1 MNRFTA
7 LLFTVLVCA
16 CSTPQLD
23 SSLQPLKDI
32 PKFSLTNPQ
41 DFELGIKKH
50 KSFRGWYP
58 WSLTPNK
65 SLTNYVLKVEQSKL
79 ALHAE
84 ADASASGLIAPL
96 IPRPIT
102 GHELSWEWKAL
113 GIVHQAD
120 PQQGATDDAPLRLI
134 LAFEGDKS
142 KLSLKDQMAF
152 ELAQIISGQEMP
164 YATLMY
170 IWSGRKYD
178 DKEILNNKYTS
189 RIKMIAVDYGDEFL
203 GEWRAHRRDIEEDY
217 KRAFNE
223 PPGKLIAIGVLTDTD
238 NTKTFVSAIYGD
250 IEIKPK

>member
-1 MNRFTA
+1 MYRLTS
-7 LLFTVLVCA
+7 LLFMIFVSA
-16 CSTPQLD
+16 CSTTQPISEQQPQ
-23 SSLQPLKDI
+23 KDI
-32 PKFSLTNPQ
+32 PKFSLIDSQ
-41 DFELGIKKH
+41 DYAFGVKKH
-50 KSFRGWYP
+50 KTFRGWYP

-65 SLTNYVLKVEQSKL
+65 SLTNYVLRVDQNKL

-84 ADASASGLIAPL
+84 ANSSASGLIAPL

-102 GHELSWEWKAL
+102 GYELSWEWKAL

-120 PQQGATDDAPLRLI
+120 HQQGQTDDAPLRLI

-170 IWSGRKYD
+170 VWSGRKYD
-178 DKEILNNKYTS
+178 DKEILSNKYTT

-223 PPGKLIAIGVLTDTD
+223 APGKLIAIGILTDTD